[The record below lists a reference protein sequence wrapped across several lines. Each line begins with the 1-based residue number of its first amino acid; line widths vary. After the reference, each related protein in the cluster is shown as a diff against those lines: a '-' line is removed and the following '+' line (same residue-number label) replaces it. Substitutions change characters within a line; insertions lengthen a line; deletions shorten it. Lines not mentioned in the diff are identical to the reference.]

1 MPVDYTIAARN
12 AQLNNTP
19 TDFTNMLAQ
28 YQMMGSRAQQNEL
41 AQLQMQKLQQ
51 EQMQQNSFLNT
62 LRSLDISSPEAV
74 NVLARGGN
82 LSEALQVQQ
91 AQRQAAALQAQE
103 AAQRATAGYHQG
115 MLGIAQ
121 AKLPFEERKL
131 TQEALKEERL
141 AGEAET
147 KAAKTQLEKD
157 AELFKS
163 AENTAAKIVMAGG
176 KGYKPFY
183 EKLPPQLQS
192 ILDPNYNE
200 EALTNFTTQMST
212 IQDQIKRR
220 DEFDLKER
228 INPETGLKETI
239 AIPKFKPGK
248 GATVVPGSAGTDPE
262 KFGFMPG
269 PEGTATVIRT
279 SPKAGT
285 AESLPLTSGIPAPR
299 VQATPEG
306 KLTPRVDMTAPPSAP
321 ANVAEPLPGTPE
333 FTNRR
338 FGREALEAIGF
349 DPKTGEDRVS
359 KLIKKSTSGGM
370 ESLGAGVSGFFGRA
384 TEGAKKIG
392 QIKPIINNLILDKM
406 NGKLGAGISNEDR
419 EFFKSTLGNLDD
431 PSIPA
436 EVRLAS
442 WGEAKRRLAKY
453 AGGMPSPADNRPSLN
468 EIFK

>member
-1 MPVDYTIAARN
+1 MPVDYTIAARG
-12 AQLNNTP
+12 AQANTAP
-19 TDFTNMLAQ
+19 DFANMLAQ
-28 YQMMGSRAQQNEL
+28 YQMMGARAQQQEL

-62 LRSLDISSPEAV
+62 LRNLDISSPEAA

-82 LSEALQVQQ
+82 LAEALQVQQ
-91 AQRQAAALQAQE
+91 AQRQAATLQAQE
-103 AAQRATAGYHQG
+103 AAQRATAEYHRG
-115 MLGIAQ
+115 VLGIAQ
-121 AKLPFEERKL
+121 AKLPFEQEKL
-131 TQEALKEERL
+131 RLEGVKEERL
-141 AGEAET
+141 GESAQATRE
-147 KAAKTQLEKD
+147 KTQLEKD

-176 KGYKPFY
+176 KGYDSFY
-183 EKLPPQLQS
+183 KKLPPQLQS

-220 DEFDLKER
+220 DEYDLKER
-228 INPETGLKETI
+228 INPATGLKETI

-248 GATVVPGSAGTDPE
+248 GATVVPGSAGADQE
-262 KFGFMPG
+262 KYGFMPG
-269 PEGTATVIRT
+269 PEGTGTAIRT
-279 SPKAGT
+279 NPYTGT
-285 AESLPLTSGIPAPR
+285 VESVPLTSGIPAPR
-299 VQATPEG
+299 VQAPPEG
-306 KLTPRVDMTAPPSAP
+306 KLTPRVDMTAPPGAP
-321 ANVAEPLPGTPE
+321 ANVPEPLPGTPE
-333 FTNRR
+333 YTNRR

-359 KLIKKSTSGGM
+359 KLIKKSTSGGAQA
-370 ESLGAGVSGFFGRA
+370 LGAGISGFFGRA

-392 QIKPIINNLILDKM
+392 QIKPIINNLILEKM

-436 EVRLAS
+436 DVRLAS
-442 WGEAKRRLAKY
+442 WAEAKRRLAKY
-453 AGGMPSPADNRPSLN
+453 AGGMPAAPNDNRPSLN

>member
-1 MPVDYTIAARN
+1 
-12 AQLNNTP
+12 
-19 TDFTNMLAQ
+19 
-28 YQMMGSRAQQNEL
+28 
-41 AQLQMQKLQQ
+41 
-51 EQMQQNSFLNT
+51 
-62 LRSLDISSPEAV
+62 
-74 NVLARGGN
+74 
-82 LSEALQVQQ
+82 
-91 AQRQAAALQAQE
+91 
-103 AAQRATAGYHQG
+103 

-176 KGYKPFY
+176 KGYDSFY
-183 EKLPPQLQS
+183 KKLPTQLQS

-248 GATVVPGSAGTDPE
+248 GATVVPGSAGTVQE

-269 PEGTATVIRT
+269 PEGTGTAIRT
-279 SPKAGT
+279 NPYTGT
-285 AESLPLTSGIPAPR
+285 VESVPLTSGIPAPR

-306 KLTPRVDMTAPPSAP
+306 KLTPRVDMNAPPAAP
-321 ANVAEPLPGTPE
+321 ANAPEPIPGTPE

-359 KLIKKSTSGGM
+359 KLIKRSTSGGF

>member
-12 AQLNNTP
+12 ALSNTAP
-19 TDFTNMLAQ
+19 DFANMLAQ
-28 YQMMGSRAQQNEL
+28 YQMMGARAQQQEL

-62 LRSLDISSPEAV
+62 LRNLDISSPEAV

-176 KGYKPFY
+176 KGYESFY
-183 EKLPPQLQS
+183 KKLPPQLQS

-200 EALTNFTTQMST
+200 DALTNFTTQMST

-220 DEFDLKER
+220 DEYDLKER
-228 INPETGLKETI
+228 INPATGLKETI
-239 AIPKFKPGK
+239 AIPKFRPEK
-248 GATVVPGSAGTDPE
+248 GATVVPGSAGAVQE
-262 KFGFMPG
+262 KYGFMPG
-269 PEGTATVIRT
+269 PEGTGTAIRT
-279 SPKAGT
+279 NPYTGT
-285 AESLPLTSGIPAPR
+285 VESVPLTSGIPAPR
-299 VQATPEG
+299 VQVPPEG
-306 KLTPRVDMTAPPSAP
+306 KLTPRVDMTAPPGAP
-321 ANVAEPLPGTPE
+321 ANVPEPLPGTPE

-359 KLIKKSTSGGM
+359 KLIKKSTSGGL

>member
-1 MPVDYTIAARN
+1 MVDYSIAARGGQVN
-12 AQLNNTP
+12 AAP
-19 TDFTNMLAQ
+19 DFVNMLAQ
-28 YQMMGSRAQQNEL
+28 YQMMGARAQQQQLE
-41 AQLQMQKLQQ
+41 QLQYQKMQQELQQ
-51 EQMQQNSFLNT
+51 QNA
-62 LRSLDISSPEAV
+62 LRGMLGGLDINSPEAV

-141 AGEAET
+141 GESAQATRE
-147 KAAKTQLEKD
+147 KTQLEKD

-176 KGYKPFY
+176 KGYESFY
-183 EKLPPQLQS
+183 KKLPPQLQS

-220 DEFDLKER
+220 DEYDLKER
-228 INPETGLKETI
+228 INPATGLKETI
-239 AIPKFKPGK
+239 AIPKFRPEK
-248 GATVVPGSAGTDPE
+248 GAAVVPGSAGAVQE
-262 KFGFMPG
+262 KYGFMPG
-269 PEGTATVIRT
+269 PEGTGTAIRT
-279 SPKAGT
+279 NPYTGT
-285 AESLPLTSGIPAPR
+285 VESVPLTSGIPAPR
-299 VQATPEG
+299 VQAPPEG

-359 KLIKKSTSGGM
+359 KLIKKSTSGGL

>member
-1 MPVDYTIAARN
+1 MVDYSIAARGGQVN
-12 AQLNNTP
+12 AAP
-19 TDFTNMLAQ
+19 DFVNMLAQ
-28 YQMMGSRAQQNEL
+28 YQMMGARAQQQQLE
-41 AQLQMQKLQQ
+41 QLQYQKMQQELQQ
-51 EQMQQNSFLNT
+51 QNA
-62 LRSLDISSPEAV
+62 LRGMLGGLDINSPEAV

-141 AGEAET
+141 GESAQATRE
-147 KAAKTQLEKD
+147 KTQLEKD

-176 KGYKPFY
+176 KGYESFY
-183 EKLPPQLQS
+183 KKLPPQLQS

-220 DEFDLKER
+220 DEYDLKER
-228 INPETGLKETI
+228 INPATGLKETI
-239 AIPKFKPGK
+239 AIPKFRPEK
-248 GATVVPGSAGTDPE
+248 GAAVVPGSAGAVQE
-262 KFGFMPG
+262 KYGFMPG
-269 PEGTATVIRT
+269 PEGTGTAIRT
-279 SPKAGT
+279 NPYTGAV
-285 AESLPLTSGIPAPR
+285 ESVPLTSGIPAPR
-299 VQATPEG
+299 VQAPPEG

-359 KLIKKSTSGGM
+359 KLIKKSTSGGL

>member
-1 MPVDYTIAARN
+1 
-12 AQLNNTP
+12 
-19 TDFTNMLAQ
+19 
-28 YQMMGSRAQQNEL
+28 MMGSRAQQQE
-41 AQLQMQKLQQ
+41 LQQ
-51 EQMQQNSFLNT
+51 RELDRQNQLIG
-62 LRSLDISSPEAV
+62 LLGGADINSPETINA
-74 NVLARGGN
+74 LARAGYLPESISVMG
-82 LSEALQVQQ
+82 
-91 AQRQAAALQAQE
+91 AQRQAEAQRAAAE
-103 AAQRATAGYHQG
+103 AQRATAMYHQG

-176 KGYKPFY
+176 KGYDSFY
-183 EKLPPQLQS
+183 KKLPPQLQS

-200 EALTNFTTQMST
+200 DALTNFTTQMST

-248 GATVVPGSAGTDPE
+248 GATVVPGSAGTVQE

-269 PEGTATVIRT
+269 PEGTGTAIRT
-279 SPKAGT
+279 NPYTGT
-285 AESLPLTSGIPAPR
+285 VESVPLTSGIPAPR
-299 VQATPEG
+299 VQAPPEG

-321 ANVAEPLPGTPE
+321 ANVPEPLPGTPE

-338 FGREALEAIGF
+338 FGREALDAIGF

>member
-12 AQLNNTP
+12 ALSNTAP
-19 TDFTNMLAQ
+19 DFANMLAQ
-28 YQMMGSRAQQNEL
+28 YQMMGSRSQQQ
-41 AQLQMQKLQQ
+41 QLQQRELDR
-51 EQMQQNSFLNT
+51 QNQLIG
-62 LRSLDISSPEAV
+62 LLGGADINSPETINA
-74 NVLARGGN
+74 LARAGYLPESISVMG
-82 LSEALQVQQ
+82 
-91 AQRQAAALQAQE
+91 AQRQAEAQRAAAE
-103 AAQRATAGYHQG
+103 AQRATAAYHQG

-147 KAAKTQLEKD
+147 KAAKTQLERD
-157 AELFKS
+157 AEMFKS

-183 EKLPPQLQS
+183 DKLP
-192 ILDPNYNE
+192 DPLKNVLRPDYDE
-200 EALTNFTTQMST
+200 DALTNFTTQMAT
-212 IQDQIKRR
+212 FQDQIKRR
-220 DEFDLKER
+220 DEFELKER

-269 PEGTATVIRT
+269 PEGTGTVIRT

-299 VQATPEG
+299 VQAPPEG
-306 KLTPRVDMTAPPSAP
+306 KLTPRVDMGAPPGAP
-321 ANVAEPLPGTPE
+321 ANVPEPLPGTPE

-370 ESLGAGVSGFFGRA
+370 EALGAGVSGFFGRA

>member
-1 MPVDYTIAARN
+1 
-12 AQLNNTP
+12 
-19 TDFTNMLAQ
+19 
-28 YQMMGSRAQQNEL
+28 MMGARAQQQ
-41 AQLQMQKLQQ
+41 QLQQRELDR
-51 EQMQQNSFLNT
+51 QNQLI
-62 LRSLDISSPEAV
+62 SLLGGADINSPETINA
-74 NVLARGGN
+74 LARAGYLPESISVMG
-82 LSEALQVQQ
+82 
-91 AQRQAAALQAQE
+91 AQRQAEAQRAAAE
-103 AAQRATAGYHQG
+103 AQRATAAYHQG

-147 KAAKTQLEKD
+147 KAAKTQLERD
-157 AELFKS
+157 AELFKT

-183 EKLPPQLQS
+183 DKLP
-192 ILDPNYNE
+192 DPLKNVLRPDYDE

-220 DEFDLKER
+220 DEYDLKER
-228 INPETGLKETI
+228 INPDTGLKETI

-269 PEGTATVIRT
+269 PEGSATVIRT

-306 KLTPRVDMTAPPSAP
+306 KLTPRVDMGAPPGAP

-370 ESLGAGVSGFFGRA
+370 EALGAGVSGFFGRA

-431 PSIPA
+431 ASIPA
-436 EVRLAS
+436 DVRLAS

-453 AGGMPSPADNRPSLN
+453 AGGMPAPADNRPSLN